1 MGGGSEGWRKRGREG
16 VRGERETLHMKI
28 PLSGD
33 TISRFF
39 EILKTVVDY
48 LRRQS
53 DKSVMTSVS
62 RSLCDIIY
70 CNMQQCV
77 VYFELAILKCMHIH
91 LTGML
96 CFY

>member
-16 VRGERETLHMKI
+16 VRGERETLCMKI

-62 RSLCDIIY
+62 
-70 CNMQQCV
+70 
-77 VYFELAILKCMHIH
+77 
-91 LTGML
+91 
-96 CFY
+96 

>member
-1 MGGGSEGWRKRGREG
+1 MGGGREGWRKRGRKG
-16 VRGERETLHMKI
+16 VRGERETLYMKI

-62 RSLCDIIY
+62 RSLCNIIY

-77 VYFELAILKCMHIH
+77 VYCELAILKCMHTH

>member
-1 MGGGSEGWRKRGREG
+1 MRPWRGGDGGDIRQVRVCMWSGGREG
-16 VRGERETLHMKI
+16 WMEEEREERMRGGERETLCMKI

-53 DKSVMTSVS
+53 DKSVTTSVS
-62 RSLCDIIY
+62 
-70 CNMQQCV
+70 
-77 VYFELAILKCMHIH
+77 
-91 LTGML
+91 
-96 CFY
+96 

>member
-1 MGGGSEGWRKRGREG
+1 MEEEREERVRGREK
-16 VRGERETLHMKI
+16 ETLYMKI

-62 RSLCDIIY
+62 RSLCRIIY

-77 VYFELAILKCMHIH
+77 VYCELAILKCMHTH

>member
-1 MGGGSEGWRKRGREG
+1 MLGGGGGWGEGGKDGGREG
-16 VRGERETLHMKI
+16 GKGVRGGERETLCMKI

-62 RSLCDIIY
+62 
-70 CNMQQCV
+70 
-77 VYFELAILKCMHIH
+77 
-91 LTGML
+91 
-96 CFY
+96 

>member
-1 MGGGSEGWRKRGREG
+1 MRG
-16 VRGERETLHMKI
+16 GERETLCIMI
-28 PLSGD
+28 LLSGD
-33 TISRFF
+33 IISRFF

-48 LRRQS
+48 LRRPS
-53 DKSVMTSVS
+53 DKSVMTSVR
-62 RSLCDIIY
+62 RSLCNIIY

-77 VYFELAILKCMHIH
+77 VYCELAILKCMHTH